1 MCVFEIPSVRVP
13 IGCDIQKF
21 MRFSIGDSSINTSSN
36 LDSLISRLFADHFS
50 RIGPDSLCIE
60 TLLSDRGPFLS
71 RFPLYRDTSF
81 CWRTFSVPIPP
92 VSGHIFLLED
102 LFCPDSPCI
111 GTLLS
116 AGGPFLSR
124 FHLYRDTSFFRRTFS
139 VPIPPVSRHT
149 FLPEDL
155 FCPDSPC
162 FETHLSDGR
171 PFCPDSLSIETQIS
185 SSSSTTNLL
194 LSNHEKSLQIQY
206 QAKSLSPLCL
216 PIYLFPPLTM

>member
-102 LFCPDSPCI
+102 LFCPDSTSI

-116 AGGPFLSR
+116 AGRPFLSR
-124 FHLYRDTSFFRRTFS
+124 FPLYRDTYSCWRTFS
-139 VPIPPVSRHT
+139 VPILPVSRHT
-149 FLPEDL
+149 FLTEDL
-155 FCPDSPC
+155 FCPDSHC
-162 FETHLSDGR
+162 IETHLSFGG
-171 PFCPDSLSIETQIS
+171 PFLSRFSLYRDT
-185 SSSSTTNLL
+185 
-194 LSNHEKSLQIQY
+194 
-206 QAKSLSPLCL
+206 P
-216 PIYLFPPLTM
+216 F